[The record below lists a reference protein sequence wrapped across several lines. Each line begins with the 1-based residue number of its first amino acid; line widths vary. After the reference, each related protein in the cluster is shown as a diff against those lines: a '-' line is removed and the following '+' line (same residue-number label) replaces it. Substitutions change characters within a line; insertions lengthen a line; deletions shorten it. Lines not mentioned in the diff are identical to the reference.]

1 MGHSADFSALRVA
14 QLNFLGDC
22 ILEQESLILAER
34 PGFGRIFDCGD
45 CGNIHVSVGP
55 VMLTLDP
62 QAYMQLVA
70 LVNTSAANFETWLE
84 RKHQAAAE
92 ERMDEA

>member
-1 MGHSADFSALRVA
+1 V
-14 QLNFLGDC
+14 
-22 ILEQESLILAER
+22 EQESLILAER
-34 PGFGRIFDCGD
+34 VGFGRIFDCGD

-70 LVNTSAANFETWLE
+70 LVNTSAANFETWLH
-84 RKHQAAAE
+84 RRGTAE
-92 ERMDEA
+92 VRDCDHE